1 MNQRSTGIWIAV
13 LLVAATGGCKNVSM
27 PRFMQPAGTASS
39 QQARA
44 AYEDPYADNVAGPEI
59 VGGRPRDFQKQL
71 AEPVRSNPYNL
82 RGPGRP

>member
-1 MNQRSTGIWIAV
+1 MERRRHLLLLVLS
-13 LLVAATGGCKNVSM
+13 LLVASNGCRHVQLPGFLS
-27 PRFMQPAGTASS
+27 PPGTARA

-44 AYEDPYADNVAGPEI
+44 AYQDPYADNVAGPEI

-82 RGPGRP
+82 KGPAF